1 MHHNVFHIKCQKGVR
16 DRINFS
22 ATCMDTPT
30 IAALIVLTIYFIY
43 YIIVISA
50 NKKYREYVTKN
61 NVVTIISNFVV
72 FLVLALLVVFG
83 LFCSGTGASIN
94 PSCGAYS
101 WILALCAIGG
111 ASVFVASTV
120 YTQVKVHKMPAG
132 AHNGCPVIGVFHA
145 TAS

>member
-1 MHHNVFHIKCQKGVR
+1 
-16 DRINFS
+16 
-22 ATCMDTPT
+22 MDTPT
-30 IAALIVLTIYFIY
+30 IAALVVLTIYFIY

-61 NVVTIISNFVV
+61 NVVTIISNFAV

-101 WILALCAIGG
+101 WILALSAIGA

-120 YTQVKVHKMPAG
+120 YTQVKMPAG
-132 AHNGCPVIGVFHA
+132 AHNGCPVIGVFHTNA
-145 TAS
+145 SLALTQSRAFTRSRYVIRRKRSTAR